1 MSWRDFWNGTHSIY
15 VSERH
20 RALHYQ
26 SIAEDMARFVDKPDA
41 MVLDHGCGEALSAD
55 LVARRCAK
63 LFLFDAAPRVREKL
77 AARFG
82 ADPGIA
88 VLDDAGLAALPDHS
102 LDLVV
107 ANSLAQYLSRDELA
121 GLMTFWRG
129 KLKPS
134 GRLVLGDIIP
144 PDADALADAAA
155 LLGFARRGGFFLK
168 ALRGLAATFFSDYR
182 KLRQELGLTR
192 YAEAELIDLLRQQGF
207 SAARSR
213 PNIGHNQQ
221 RMLFVATPL

>member
-20 RALHYQ
+20 RALHYRT
-26 SIAEDMARFVDKPDA
+26 IAEDMARFVPASDA
-41 MVLDHGCGEALSAD
+41 VVLDHGCGEALSAD
-55 LVARRCAK
+55 LVARQCGK
-63 LFLFDAAPRVREKL
+63 LLLFDAAPRVREKL
-77 AARFG
+77 AAQFR
-82 ADPGIA
+82 ADPAIA
-88 VLDDAGLAALPDHS
+88 VLDDAALAAIPDHS

-121 GLMTFWRG
+121 GLMSFWRG

-144 PDADALADAAA
+144 PDADAVADAAA
-155 LLGFARRGGFFLK
+155 LLGFARRGGFFFK
-168 ALRGLAATFFSDYR
+168 ALRGLTATFFSDYR
-182 KLRQELGLTR
+182 KLRQQLGLSR
-192 YAEAELIDLLRQQGF
+192 YAEAEMIGLLAQQGF

-221 RMLFVATPL
+221 RMLFVATPA